1 MTADKNSILLSE
13 NKENKSPSPAF
24 LDLILRS
31 VEDLKFG
38 AIEIIVHDSKVVQIE
53 IKEKVRFT

>member
-1 MTADKNSILLSE
+1 MTAAINSKLLSE
-13 NKENKSPSPAF
+13 NKEKKSPSPAF

-31 VEDLKFG
+31 VEDLQFG

-53 IKEKVRFT
+53 IKEKVRFS